1 MAKTFYTEREIEDLY
16 HRGVTVL
23 DVDDNVVL
31 TDLAQDKAL
40 SLGIRLNRVGAATK
54 PAPSKAASPAIAA
67 PSPSQ
72 AEIAAK
78 VKAAVIA
85 RLGNNVD
92 PALLE
97 AVIARV
103 LAQIK

>member
-31 TDLAQDKAL
+31 TDLARDKAL
-40 SLGIRLNRVGAATK
+40 SLGIRLTRVGASTK
-54 PAPSKAASPAIAA
+54 PAPSAAA

-92 PALLE
+92 PALLD